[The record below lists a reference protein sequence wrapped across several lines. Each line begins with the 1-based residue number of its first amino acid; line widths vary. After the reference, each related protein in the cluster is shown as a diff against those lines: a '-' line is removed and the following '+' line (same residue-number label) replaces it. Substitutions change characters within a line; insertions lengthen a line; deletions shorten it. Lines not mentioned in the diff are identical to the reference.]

1 MSLIPS
7 NETLPAPLLLCA
19 TEVAGL
25 LGIGKTKVY
34 ELIAIRELHPVHIG
48 RSCRI
53 PYADVED
60 YVRRL
65 RLQVAA

>member
-1 MSLIPS
+1 MSLSPP
-7 NETLPAPLLLCA
+7 NETVPAPLLLCA

-34 ELIAIRELHPVHIG
+34 ELIAARELRPVHIG
-48 RSCRI
+48 RCSRI
-53 PYADVED
+53 PYAEVED

-65 RLQVAA
+65 RLRVAA